1 MMMAWGEGY
10 RASVEWRRGGA
21 ARRGTRKSLRNEVH
35 NANAVVWGPT
45 RRPTRADWILS
56 ALRCCRRN
64 RGRRP
69 GTTTRL
75 RLRLQRLVRD
85 LEHVQ
90 LVRLVI
96 ELPLQLVHIRLRGT
110 TRRDGRLSRKAA
122 RRTRDDGDYLID
134 KRGKRRRAS
143 RRAARDERRGAIDG
157 GGAIASARAPC
168 WACQTGFDCR
178 RTSFPGRVRG
188 RAVPRSR
195 GRRWRGTTDDR
206 DDELLVRERSGE
218 REVFRRGA
226 SATGLPGRDGGAF
239 YRPTKR
245 FSPTVRFQHLI
256 ASPFN

>member
-35 NANAVVWGPT
+35 NANAVVWGPV

-90 LVRLVI
+90 LVRFVI

-110 TRRDGRLSRKAA
+110 TRREGRLSRKAA
-122 RRTRDDGDYLID
+122 RRTRDDDDYLID
-134 KRGKRRRAS
+134 KRGKQRRAS

-195 GRRWRGTTDDR
+195 GRRWRGTTTATMNCWFASGAESER
-206 DDELLVRERSGE
+206 FFGAARARPGYRAATEVRSIGRQN
-218 REVFRRGA
+218 VFH
-226 SATGLPGRDGGAF
+226 P
-239 YRPTKR
+239 
-245 FSPTVRFQHLI
+245 
-256 ASPFN
+256 PFGFNI